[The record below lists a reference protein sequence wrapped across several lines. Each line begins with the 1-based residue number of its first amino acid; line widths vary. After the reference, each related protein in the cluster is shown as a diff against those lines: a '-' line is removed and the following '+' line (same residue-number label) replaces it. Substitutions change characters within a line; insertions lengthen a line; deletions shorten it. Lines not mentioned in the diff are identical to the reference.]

1 MPANNQLRAML
12 FKGVQPT
19 SYTSRIGSINIA
31 ASLETRLVHD
41 EIEYIGT
48 LSVLVNIGTVNIVED
63 FIHVHEQDSNDIAL

>member
-1 MPANNQLRAML
+1 MI
-12 FKGVQPT
+12 FKDARPT

-48 LSVLVNIGTVNIVED
+48 LSILVSIGTVNTVED
-63 FIHVHEQDSNDIAL
+63 FIHVHK